1 MNLMRLM
8 MEGPSEEAFHNVLMI
23 LMMPFVTDDVISK
36 LLAKVGDIIK
46 DENLDNVTGEVR
58 AFSAR

>member
-1 MNLMRLM
+1 
-8 MEGPSEEAFHNVLMI
+8 
-23 LMMPFVTDDVISK
+23 MPFITDDVISK

-46 DENLDNVTGEVR
+46 AENLDNVTGEVR